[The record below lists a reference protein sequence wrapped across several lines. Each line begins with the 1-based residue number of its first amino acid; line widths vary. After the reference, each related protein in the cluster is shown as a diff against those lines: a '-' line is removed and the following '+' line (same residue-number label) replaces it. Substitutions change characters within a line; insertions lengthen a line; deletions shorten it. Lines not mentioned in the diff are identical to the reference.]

1 MFINFKKVRW
11 KNLLSTGNVFTEISL
26 DSDPTTLIVGKNGN
40 GKSTIIEAITFA
52 LYGKPFRKINKPQ
65 LINSINQKGLLV
77 EIEFET
83 GGKSFLIRR
92 GMKPNIFEIF
102 QNDVLINQDA
112 ANRDYQDY
120 LEKHIL
126 KWNFKSFTQIV
137 ILGSRSFVPF
147 MQLPLGGRREV
158 IEDLLDMQIFSAM
171 NTLLKQK
178 ILDNKNEIRETSSRI
193 EVVQHKINIHKE
205 YVKSLAKNTKK
216 QIEINQNT
224 IDDYLTDIQ
233 NMNIV
238 IEELNSK
245 LEEIYTKLHEYKDLE
260 YRYSNMY
267 DMIRKVKERISKIK
281 SEISFYDNNESCPTC
296 KQGIEHDFK
305 DTILHDKKISIKEGE
320 ETLSVLEKSLS
331 ILEKQKTEYNNFQT
345 EYSKIE
351 STIAESKIKIRSMTD
366 FVKKIEADN
375 ERLSKEHS
383 ETVSTM
389 DNVQEHKNMLNS
401 LTKSYEGLLADRST
415 YDVVSVLLKD
425 GGLKSKIIKQY
436 IPLMNKY
443 INKYLAA
450 LELLCVFE
458 LDENFNEVVKSRYK
472 DEFSY
477 DSFSEGEKS
486 RIDIAMLFAWRDI
499 ARVRNSSSTNL
510 LILDEV
516 FDSALDSNG
525 TDELLKILSLVS
537 NQSNIFVISHKGD
550 SLIEKFDNVIAFEK
564 SKNFSHMVGSE

>member
-1 MFINFKKVRW
+1 
-11 KNLLSTGNVFTEISL
+11 
-26 DSDPTTLIVGKNGN
+26 
-40 GKSTIIEAITFA
+40 
-52 LYGKPFRKINKPQ
+52 
-65 LINSINQKGLLV
+65 
-77 EIEFET
+77 
-83 GGKSFLIRR
+83 
-92 GMKPNIFEIF
+92 
-102 QNDVLINQDA
+102 
-112 ANRDYQDY
+112 
-120 LEKHIL
+120 
-126 KWNFKSFTQIV
+126 
-137 ILGSRSFVPF
+137 
-147 MQLPLGGRREV
+147 
-158 IEDLLDMQIFSAM
+158 
-171 NTLLKQK
+171 
-178 ILDNKNEIRETSSRI
+178 
-193 EVVQHKINIHKE
+193 
-205 YVKSLAKNTKK
+205 
-216 QIEINQNT
+216 
-224 IDDYLTDIQ
+224 
-233 NMNIV
+233 
-238 IEELNSK
+238 
-245 LEEIYTKLHEYKDLE
+245 
-260 YRYSNMY
+260 
-267 DMIRKVKERISKIK
+267 
-281 SEISFYDNNESCPTC
+281 
-296 KQGIEHDFK
+296 
-305 DTILHDKKISIKEGE
+305 
-320 ETLSVLEKSLS
+320 
-331 ILEKQKTEYNNFQT
+331 
-345 EYSKIE
+345 
-351 STIAESKIKIRSMTD
+351 
-366 FVKKIEADN
+366 
-375 ERLSKEHS
+375 
-383 ETVSTM
+383 M